1 VEFTNNTRDPNALGF
16 IASGIKALTEVEV
29 KNSYIH
35 DTQGNGL
42 WCDGGCVDA
51 SNMLPGFYVH
61 HNLVV
66 NNDRA
71 GVRYEN
77 STNAALIEF
86 NEVHGNSYKA
96 NRGGVS
102 VHDAQDALVRNN
114 VFGPATI
121 ANVSYDA
128 NAVAAIR
135 CSDSG
140 RSGRPNLQNVVIG
153 GNVLNGETIKGC

>member
-1 VEFTNNTRDPNALGF
+1 
-16 IASGIKALTEVEV
+16 VEV

-51 SNMLPGFYVH
+51 SNLPGFYVH

-86 NEVHGNSYKA
+86 NEVHGNSYAA

-121 ANVSYDA
+121 ADVSYDA

-140 RSGRPNLQNVVIG
+140 SSGRPNLQNVAIVD
-153 GNVLNGETIKGC
+153 NVLNTETIKGC